1 MKFTKCPLCESPLIQ
16 QKKGKYG
23 FEIKGKIIPSPVIE
37 YWECPSC
44 GEAFFDQIANKK
56 IDKEMLVSK
65 KQKSEVIA

>member
-56 IDKEMLVSK
+56 KFNQTDINFFLFLN
-65 KQKSEVIA
+65 